1 MKSPQASFLY
11 GRPIIGKPK
20 RYLGKKPRNHA
31 VFCTSKGWMSKV
43 PKRGCKMGVLAF
55 RREPNPHN
63 NRIERNEM
71 ASRRKTVGHLT
82 SKIHSR
88 SQESNLQNK
97 RPAFFIFRKKV
108 HQMIK
113 VKITGKAGA
122 SLQKELPTDIYQL
135 YHDMREAGISK
146 PPKNIL
152 PLFGM
157 RHP

>member
-1 MKSPQASFLY
+1 
-11 GRPIIGKPK
+11 
-20 RYLGKKPRNHA
+20 
-31 VFCTSKGWMSKV
+31 
-43 PKRGCKMGVLAF
+43 
-55 RREPNPHN
+55 
-63 NRIERNEM
+63 
-71 ASRRKTVGHLT
+71 
-82 SKIHSR
+82 
-88 SQESNLQNK
+88 
-97 RPAFFIFRKKV
+97 
-108 HQMIK
+108 MIK